1 MEILKLQA
9 TNWITHEP
17 TGILWLAVVAALLFA
32 ASLSHSGDRDKN
44 PWTWARA
51 LVESCVTALLF
62 IGMAWM
68 GYFLLTRNYEAFE
81 KIHHSFTQFDS
92 DSYKVHQQWK
102 KIYGESFFQQN
113 DLEVT
118 QYQTVD
124 TVEVVPIGDPPVD
137 FYRNAKTEKAVSQ
150 NDITRFR
157 GYIVIQG
164 VDWNQRDS
172 TFNAYSMSAAYDYE
186 IVNSQDSVTRAE
198 FRFPLFGG
206 SKLYQDVMVKV
217 NQVEIEWNIQDGA
230 IVWERV
236 MQPGEAVSVSVQ
248 YSTWSMDGLQFKI
261 VNAREVRDFKL
272 TIAIDTALC

>member
-1 MEILKLQA
+1 MESLKIQVA
-9 TNWITHEP
+9 DWITREP
-17 TGILWLAVVAALLFA
+17 TGTLWLVVVAALLFA
-32 ASLSHSGDRDKN
+32 ASVSRSGDRDKN
-44 PWTWARA
+44 LWTWARA
-51 LVESCVTALLF
+51 LIESCATALLF
-62 IGMAWM
+62 IGLAWM
-68 GYFLLTRNYEAFE
+68 GYFLLAHNYDAFE

-102 KIYGESFFQQN
+102 KIYGENFFQQN

-124 TVEVVPIGDPPVD
+124 TVETVPVGDPPVN
-137 FYRNAKTEKAVSQ
+137 FYRNAKSEKAVSQ

-172 TFNAYSMSAAYDYE
+172 TFNAYSMSATYDYE
-186 IVNSQDSVTRAE
+186 IANSQALGTRAE

-206 SKLYQDVMVKV
+206 SKLYQDVMVRV
-217 NQVEIEWNIQDGA
+217 NQREVDWSIRDGA
-230 IVWERV
+230 IVWERF
-236 MQPGEAVSVSVQ
+236 MQPGEAISVSIQ